1 MKGVMTWTPG
11 PPREVGP
18 GRRMLEVA
26 LCVAIWIGIGAL
38 INDGGTETASASTIN
53 WYLLIGIPI
62 VIVFQLWV
70 RRRPLLEL
78 WVREGAVSIARPVL
92 FRVLFVAAAI
102 YPAYT
107 VIDSFVDWEGGAFLV
122 FALTS
127 IVGAAGFAYAYVHF
141 DRRIFKYLAFCLG
154 TAGVVGAGPAVV
166 HDFTH
171 SLSHPV
177 KDQPSSDLGV
187 FWISLLTYVPLALR
201 DGGGRLPWLLRLP
214 RAPRRRPPGRA
225 DRDLRLRHLGA
236 LARAGDR
243 LGRHPDSCRLSGRH
257 RDFPLDLVAKV
268 GEPRRE
274 RDHPRR
280 DRLGPQRERRH
291 PVGRSPLRTA

>member
-1 MKGVMTWTPG
+1 MTGVMTWTPG

-26 LCVAIWIGIGAL
+26 LCVAVWIGIGAL
-38 INDGGTETASASTIN
+38 INDGGTDTASASTIN

-78 WVREGAVSIARPVL
+78 WVREGGRSITRPVL

-122 FALTS
+122 FGLTS

-141 DRRIFKYLAFCLG
+141 DRRVLKYLAFCLG
-154 TAGVVGAGPAVV
+154 TAGVLGAGPAVV

-187 FWISLLTYVPLALR
+187 FWISLLTY
-201 DGGGRLPWLLRLP
+201 LPSLYVMEEVAFRGCFDSH
-214 RAPRRRPPGRA
+214 AHHG
-225 DRDLRLRHLGA
+225 
-236 LARAGDR
+236 GDR
-243 LGRHPDSCRLSGRH
+243 RGVLTAIYVSVIWGLWHAPVIGWDEI
-257 RDFPLDLVAKV
+257 PILVAYQGVIGTFLSIWWRKS
-268 GEPRRE
+268 GN
-274 RDHPRR
+274 
-280 DRLGPQRERRH
+280 LGVSATTHAVIDSVRNASGAIP
-291 PVGRSPLRTA
+291 